1 MEHTIRKRMT
11 LGETIIQQLKV
22 PTIILGYSSAAT
34 LSIFEHFEMYV
45 ALFLSVATALSTA
58 IFHIY
63 KIVAIRNEERRK
75 EERHRQEMIQDEQLH
90 QKNLG
95 KHGKTE

>member
-1 MEHTIRKRMT
+1 MDKTIPKRMS

-45 ALFLSVATALSTA
+45 ALFLSVVTALSTA
-58 IFHIY
+58 IYHLY
-63 KIVAIRNEERRK
+63 KIIAIRNEERRK
-75 EERHRQEMIQDEQLH
+75 QERHRQEMQQDEQLH
-90 QKNLG
+90 QKNLKDG
-95 KHGKTE
+95 EAQ